1 MTFNTVQAQM
11 LKGVLLSITASL
23 LFGSLYLYTTLLEP
37 LNGEE
42 IFGWRILLTLPVMSL
57 FLLCSGD
64 WKLVTAIANRLKKNW
79 QLWVALPVSS
89 LLLGIQLWLFL
100 WAPLHGHALN
110 VSLGY
115 FMMPLV
121 MVLIGRVYYK
131 EKLSHL
137 QKLAVVLALLGVT
150 NAVFQAGG
158 FAWTSLLVCL
168 GYPYYFVLRS
178 KFNTDNLG
186 GLWFDM
192 LLMIPLALFFALTG
206 NGLAQMTGLQL
217 QLPLLILL
225 LGVLSASAL
234 IAYILSSRMLPFSLF
249 GLLGYVEPVLLVIVA
264 FLIGETIAEQSWPT
278 YIAIWLSLGVLAAEG
293 LFKLCKTESRSINQD
308 LG

>member
-1 MTFNTVQAQM
+1 MQ
-11 LKGVLLSITASL
+11 KGIFLSILASV
-23 LFGSLYLYTTLLEP
+23 LFGTMYYYTTLLEP

-42 IFGWRILLTLPVMSL
+42 IYGWRMLLTLPVMTL
-57 FLLCSGD
+57 FLIFTNDWGLIKSIVLRLKTE
-64 WKLVTAIANRLKKNW
+64 WKLYL
-79 QLWVALPVSS
+79 ALPASS

-100 WAPLHGHALN
+100 WAPLHGHAMN

-121 MVLIGRVYYK
+121 MVLIGRLYYK
-131 EKLSHL
+131 DKLSQL
-137 QKLAVVLALLGVT
+137 QKLAVLLALLGVT
-150 NAVFQAGG
+150 NAVIQAGG

-178 KFNTDNLG
+178 KFKIDHLG

-192 LLMIPLALFFALTG
+192 LLMSPLAIYFALSG
-206 NGLAQMTGLQL
+206 DGLDQMTGLQL
-217 QLPLLILL
+217 QLPLLIVL

-264 FLIGETIAEQSWPT
+264 FLIGESIAKQEWPT
-278 YIAIWLSLGVLAAEG
+278 YIAIWLALGLLALEG
-293 LFKLCKTESRSINQD
+293 LLKLYRNESLQTNQD

>member
-1 MTFNTVQAQM
+1 MT
-11 LKGVLLSITASL
+11 KGVFLSVLASV
-23 LFGSLYLYTTLLEP
+23 LFGSMYYYTTLLQP
-37 LNGEE
+37 LSGEE
-42 IFGWRILLTLPVMSL
+42 IYGWRMLLTLPVMSL
-57 FLLCSGD
+57 FLMWTGD
-64 WKLVTAIANRLKKNW
+64 WSLVRSITARLKREW
-79 QLWVALPVSS
+79 TLGLAMLGTS

-100 WAPLHGHALN
+100 WAPLHGHAMN

-121 MVLIGRVYYK
+121 MVLIGRFYYK
-131 EKLSHL
+131 DKLSQI
-137 QKLAVVLALLGVT
+137 QKLAVLLAVLGVA

-178 KFNTDNLG
+178 KFQTDNLG

-192 LLMIPLALFFALTG
+192 LLMAPLALYFALSG
-206 NGLAQMTGLQL
+206 KGLAQMTGLQL

-234 IAYILSSRMLPFSLF
+234 ISYILSSKMLPFSLF

-264 FLIGETIAEQSWPT
+264 FLVGESIAVNEWPT
-278 YIAIWLSLGVLAAEG
+278 YIAIWLSLSLLALEG
-293 LFKLCKTESRSINQD
+293 LHKVRQQLHPQRTQQPR
-308 LG
+308 

>member
-1 MTFNTVQAQM
+1 M
-11 LKGVLLSITASL
+11 LKGVLLSLLASV
-23 LFGSLYLYTTLLEP
+23 LFGSMYYYTTLLSP

-42 IFGWRILLTLPVMSL
+42 IFGWRMLLTLPVMSIFIVL
-57 FLLCSGD
+57 SGD
-64 WKLVTAIANRLKKNW
+64 WALIKPIVVRLKTEWK
-79 QLWVALPVSS
+79 LWLVLPATS

-121 MVLIGRVYYK
+121 MVLIGRFYYRDPLNRWRK
-131 EKLSHL
+131 AAVS
-137 QKLAVVLALLGVT
+137 LAFVGVLHS
-150 NAVFQAGG
+150 VFQAGG
-158 FAWTSLLVCL
+158 IAWTSLLVCL
-168 GYPYYFVLRS
+168 GYPYYFVLRTQF
-178 KFNTDNLG
+178 KTDNLG

-192 LLMIPLALFFALTG
+192 LIMLPVALYFALTG
-206 NGLAQMTGLQL
+206 EGLAHMTGLQI

-234 IAYILSSRMLPFSLF
+234 IAYILSSRLLPFSLF

-264 FLIGETIAEQSWPT
+264 FLIGETVEKQEWPT
-278 YIAIWLSLGVLAAEG
+278 YAAIWLALCLLAMEG
-293 LFKLCKTESRSINQD
+293 LYRVRQQKLEALN
-308 LG
+308 

>member
-1 MTFNTVQAQM
+1 MQ
-11 LKGVLLSITASL
+11 KGIFLSILASV
-23 LFGSLYLYTTLLEP
+23 LFGSMYYYTTLLEP
-37 LNGEE
+37 LTGEE
-42 IFGWRILLTLPVMSL
+42 IYGWRMLLTLPVMTL
-57 FLLCSGD
+57 FLIGTKD
-64 WKLVTAIANRLKKNW
+64 WGLVRSIALRLRNEW
-79 QLWVALPVSS
+79 RLYLVLPASS

-100 WAPLHGHALN
+100 WAPLHGHAMN

-121 MVLIGRVYYK
+121 MVLIGRLYYK
-131 EKLSHL
+131 DKLSSL
-137 QKLAVVLALLGVT
+137 QKLAVLMAALGVI

-158 FAWTSLLVCL
+158 FAWTSLVVCL

-178 KFNTDNLG
+178 KFKIDNLG

-192 LLMIPLALFFALTG
+192 LLMSPLALYFALSG
-206 NGLAQMTGLQL
+206 EGLEQMTGLQI

-234 IAYILSSRMLPFSLF
+234 ISYILASKMLSFSLF

-264 FLIGETIAEQSWPT
+264 FVIGETIAAQEWPT
-278 YIAIWLSLGVLAAEG
+278 YLAIWLSLSVLALEG
-293 LFKLCKTESRSINQD
+293 TYKMRRQPMETCP
-308 LG
+308 

>member
-1 MTFNTVQAQM
+1 MQ
-11 LKGVLLSITASL
+11 KGIFLSILASV
-23 LFGSLYLYTTLLEP
+23 LFGTMYYYTTLLEP

-42 IFGWRILLTLPVMSL
+42 IYGWRMLLTLPVMTL
-57 FLLCSGD
+57 FLIFTNDWGLIKSIVLRLKTE
-64 WKLVTAIANRLKKNW
+64 WKLYL
-79 QLWVALPVSS
+79 ALPASS

-100 WAPLHGHALN
+100 WAPLHGHAMN

-121 MVLIGRVYYK
+121 MVLIGRLYYK
-131 EKLSHL
+131 DKLSQL
-137 QKLAVVLALLGVT
+137 QKLAVLLALLGVT
-150 NAVFQAGG
+150 NAVIQAGG

-178 KFNTDNLG
+178 KFKIDHLG

-192 LLMIPLALFFALTG
+192 LLMSPLAIYFALSG
-206 NGLAQMTGLQL
+206 DGLDQMTGLQL
-217 QLPLLILL
+217 QLPLLIVL

-234 IAYILSSRMLPFSLF
+234 IAYILSSRLLPFSLF

-264 FLIGETIAEQSWPT
+264 FLIGESIAKQEWPT
-278 YIAIWLSLGVLAAEG
+278 YIAIWLALGLLALEG
-293 LFKLCKTESRSINQD
+293 LLKLYRNESLQTNQD

>member
-1 MTFNTVQAQM
+1 MQ
-11 LKGVLLSITASL
+11 KGIFLSILASV
-23 LFGSLYLYTTLLEP
+23 LFGTMYYYTTLLEP

-42 IFGWRILLTLPVMSL
+42 IYGWRMLLTLPVMTL
-57 FLLCSGD
+57 FLIFTNDWGLIKSIVLRLKTE
-64 WKLVTAIANRLKKNW
+64 WKLYL
-79 QLWVALPVSS
+79 ALPASS

-100 WAPLHGHALN
+100 WAPLHGHAMN

-121 MVLIGRVYYK
+121 MVLIGRLYYK
-131 EKLSHL
+131 DKLSQL
-137 QKLAVVLALLGVT
+137 QKLAVLLALLGVT
-150 NAVFQAGG
+150 NAVIQAGG

-178 KFNTDNLG
+178 KFKIDHLG

-192 LLMIPLALFFALTG
+192 LLMSPLAIYFALSG
-206 NGLAQMTGLQL
+206 DGLDQMTGLQL
-217 QLPLLILL
+217 QLPLLIVL

-264 FLIGETIAEQSWPT
+264 FLIGESIAKQEWPT
-278 YIAIWLSLGVLAAEG
+278 YIAIWLALGLLAYSG
-293 LFKLCKTESRSINQD
+293 
-308 LG
+308 

>member
-1 MTFNTVQAQM
+1 MQ
-11 LKGVLLSITASL
+11 KGIFLSILASV
-23 LFGSLYLYTTLLEP
+23 LFGSMYYYTTLLEP
-37 LNGEE
+37 LTGEE
-42 IFGWRILLTLPVMSL
+42 IYGWRMLLTLPVMTL
-57 FLLCSGD
+57 FLIGTKD
-64 WKLVTAIANRLKKNW
+64 WGLVRSIALRLRNEW
-79 QLWVALPVSS
+79 RLYLVLPASS

-100 WAPLHGHALN
+100 WAPLHGHAMN

-121 MVLIGRVYYK
+121 MVLIGRLYYK
-131 EKLSHL
+131 NKLSSL
-137 QKLAVVLALLGVT
+137 QKLAVLMAALGVI

-158 FAWTSLLVCL
+158 FAWTSLVVCL

-178 KFNTDNLG
+178 KFKIDNLG

-192 LLMIPLALFFALTG
+192 LLMSPLALYFALSG
-206 NGLAQMTGLQL
+206 EGLEQMTGLQI

-234 IAYILSSRMLPFSLF
+234 ITYILASKMLSFSLF

-264 FLIGETIAEQSWPT
+264 FVIGETIAAQEWPT
-278 YIAIWLSLGVLAAEG
+278 YLAIWLSLSVLALEG
-293 LFKLCKTESRSINQD
+293 TYKMRRQPMETCP
-308 LG
+308 

>member
-1 MTFNTVQAQM
+1 MQ
-11 LKGVLLSITASL
+11 KGVFLSVLASL
-23 LFGSLYLYTTLLEP
+23 LFGSMYYFTTLLEP

-42 IFGWRILLTLPVMSL
+42 IYGWRMLLTLPVMTL
-57 FLLCSGD
+57 FLIGTKD
-64 WKLVTAIANRLKKNW
+64 WGLVRSITLRLRAEW
-79 QLWVALPVSS
+79 RLYLVLPTTS

-100 WAPLHGHALN
+100 WAPLHGHAMH

-121 MVLIGRVYYK
+121 MVLIGRLHFK
-131 EKLSHL
+131 DTLSPF
-137 QKLAVVLALLGVT
+137 QKLAVLLAALGVT

-178 KFNTDNLG
+178 KFKVDNLG

-192 LLMIPLALFFALTG
+192 LLMTPVALYFALTG
-206 NGLAQMTGLQL
+206 EGLAQMTGMQF

-225 LGVLSASAL
+225 LGFLSASAL
-234 IAYILSSRMLPFSLF
+234 ISYILASRILPFSLF
-249 GLLGYVEPVLLVIVA
+249 GLLGYVEPVLLVLVA
-264 FLIGETIAEQSWPT
+264 FLIGETIAEQELPT
-278 YIAIWLSLGVLAAEG
+278 YLAIWLSLSVLALEG
-293 LFKLCKTESRSINQD
+293 LTKLYRTESRSINQGLD
-308 LG
+308 

>member
-1 MTFNTVQAQM
+1 MQ
-11 LKGVLLSITASL
+11 KGIFLSILASV
-23 LFGSLYLYTTLLEP
+23 LFGTMYYYTTLLEP

-42 IFGWRILLTLPVMSL
+42 IYGWRMLLTLPVMTL
-57 FLLCSGD
+57 FLIFTNDWGLIESIVLRLKTE
-64 WKLVTAIANRLKKNW
+64 WKLYL
-79 QLWVALPVSS
+79 ALPASS

-100 WAPLHGHALN
+100 WAPLHGHAMN

-121 MVLIGRVYYK
+121 MVLIGRLYYK
-131 EKLSHL
+131 DKLSQL
-137 QKLAVVLALLGVT
+137 QKLAVLLALLGVT
-150 NAVFQAGG
+150 NAVIQAGG

-178 KFNTDNLG
+178 KFKIDHLG

-192 LLMIPLALFFALTG
+192 LLMSPLAIYFALSG
-206 NGLAQMTGLQL
+206 DGLDQMTGLQL
-217 QLPLLILL
+217 QLPLLIVL

-234 IAYILSSRMLPFSLF
+234 IAYILSSRLLPFSLF

-264 FLIGETIAEQSWPT
+264 FLIGESIAKQEWPT
-278 YIAIWLSLGVLAAEG
+278 YIAIWLALGLLALEG
-293 LFKLCKTESRSINQD
+293 LLKLYRNESLQTNQD

>member
-1 MTFNTVQAQM
+1 MQ
-11 LKGVLLSITASL
+11 KGIFLSILASV
-23 LFGSLYLYTTLLEP
+23 LFGTMYYYTTLLEP
-37 LNGEE
+37 LNGGE
-42 IFGWRILLTLPVMSL
+42 IYGWRMLLTLPVMTL
-57 FLLCSGD
+57 FLIFTNDWGLIKSIVLRLKTE
-64 WKLVTAIANRLKKNW
+64 WKLYL
-79 QLWVALPVSS
+79 ALPASS

-100 WAPLHGHALN
+100 WAPLHGHAMN

-121 MVLIGRVYYK
+121 MVLIGRLYYK
-131 EKLSHL
+131 DKLSQL
-137 QKLAVVLALLGVT
+137 QKLAVLLALLGVT
-150 NAVFQAGG
+150 NAVIQAGG

-178 KFNTDNLG
+178 KFKIDHLG

-192 LLMIPLALFFALTG
+192 LLMSPLAIYFALSG
-206 NGLAQMTGLQL
+206 DGLDQMTGLQL
-217 QLPLLILL
+217 QLPLLIVL

-264 FLIGETIAEQSWPT
+264 FLIGESIAKQEWPT
-278 YIAIWLSLGVLAAEG
+278 YIAIWLALGLLALEG
-293 LFKLCKTESRSINQD
+293 LLKLYRNESLQTNQD